1 MDPALSPTDTNGSKR
16 KADDGNGQP
25 RAKRNRYIS
34 IACNECKRRKIKC
47 NGNSP
52 CQRCG
57 NLNLEC
63 VYAPNCCGTN
73 FKDTDE
79 FRQMNAHISS
89 LQEQVDAL
97 FANVSSLHND
107 LASNNPPLDPSLQT
121 NYMNNQGIP
130 SPAPMLSPTHNRTK
144 SQTGPRPPTF
154 RGPTSSAFSFDVAKS
169 SLHNMGI
176 ASESGPEGDRTEN
189 VTPIAS
195 PRLDPSGLPIPQLVS
210 TARPQAKDPIWSVSR
225 EEALRLLSVYEEE
238 MHEMYPVVSLAHL
251 RSHTN
256 TLYKFIDAFFRA
268 SMMRLDLP
276 GADAIYD
283 EDTNLL
289 KLVLATA
296 LIVEGQGKSE
306 LGQRLF
312 DCVQPQIDALLLGNA
327 GVKEVRLLA
336 LAAMF
341 HFHCDS
347 ESTSWRVIGLTAR
360 LCIELGLHRKET
372 YQNMSSENRDSAIL
386 LFWSIHS
393 LDRRWSFGTG
403 LPFALQDADI
413 DPELPRPGDKSLYL
427 SAMIDY
433 NTLGSK
439 VWSAIGTN
447 HNESTMTRSDV
458 GYLSYQ
464 VREWQRSLPPSL
476 RFEHSDLDQLNSPA
490 LLNPSNLR
498 LRIILYLRQN
508 SMLINIYRPVLYS
521 AISIMKN
528 TSQAQE
534 VVNVAQDTIKILSKL
549 NSTSQMYQTS
559 QVLFNAFLTSALAVL
574 FLAVSHAPATFADQ
588 VRDEFSLALDLV
600 RGFSKGSYVSKRLWR
615 TIRHLKE
622 VGPKLGLIISTN
634 SNGQGG
640 RHHNSRS
647 SYPMPTPNGNG
658 NGNDDDPSRS
668 AALAMADLAAQGN
681 RGSTA
686 NVDPFDVFTQTPAG
700 WQGGSLPTASPG
712 DMAND
717 LTSLFE
723 AAGALN
729 GFATGGQNGFG
740 QTPGAGQLGEMDGFG
755 GEDELSRIMRD
766 LF

>member
-1 MDPALSPTDTNGSKR
+1 MDPALSPPEANGSKR
-16 KADDGNGQP
+16 KGDDNSGQP

-73 FKDTDE
+73 FKDTEE
-79 FRQMNAHISS
+79 FRQMNSHISS

-97 FANVSSLHND
+97 FANVSSLRNE
-107 LASNNPPLDPSLQT
+107 LASSNPPLDPSLQT
-121 NYMNNQGIP
+121 GYMGNQGIP
-130 SPAPMLSPTHNRTK
+130 SPAPMLSPSHNRTK
-144 SQTGPRPPTF
+144 SQSGPRPPTF

-169 SLHNMGI
+169 SLHTMGI
-176 ASESGPEGDRTEN
+176 APENAADGDRTEN
-189 VTPIAS
+189 VTPAGS
-195 PRLDPSGLPIPQLVS
+195 PRLDNLPIPPMVS

-225 EEALRLLSVYEEE
+225 DEALRLLGVYEQE
-238 MHEMYPVVSLAHL
+238 MHEMYPVVSMAHL
-251 RSHTN
+251 RTHTN

-276 GADAIYD
+276 GSDAIHD

-327 GVKEVRLLA
+327 GLKEVRLLA

-372 YQNMSSENRDSAIL
+372 YENMSSEDRDSAIL

-403 LPFALQDADI
+403 LPFALQDSDI
-413 DPELPRPGDKSLYL
+413 DPELPRPGENSLYL

-439 VWSAIGTN
+439 VWAAIGAN
-447 HNESTMTRSDV
+447 HNESTMTRSDI

-464 VREWQRSLPPSL
+464 VQQWHRILPAALQFEPSK
-476 RFEHSDLDQLNSPA
+476 LDQLNSPT
-490 LLNPSNLR
+490 LSNPGNLR

-508 SMLINIYRPVLYS
+508 GMLINIYRPVLYS
-521 AISIMKN
+521 ATSIMKN
-528 TSQAQE
+528 SSQAQE
-534 VVNVAQDTIKILSKL
+534 VVNVAKDTIKVLSKL
-549 NSTSQMYQTS
+549 NSTCQMYQTS

-574 FLAVSHAPATFADQ
+574 FLAVSHAPASFADQ
-588 VRDEFSLALDLV
+588 VREEFYLALDLV
-600 RGFSKGSYVSKRLWR
+600 RGFSKGSWVSKRVWR

-622 VGPKLGLIISTN
+622 VGPKLGLVTS
-634 SNGQGG
+634 SNGTGQSKRQGQG
-640 RHHNSRS
+640 KGN
-647 SYPMPTPNGNG
+647 YPMPNGTNT
-658 NGNDDDPSRS
+658 NEDDPSRS
-668 AALAMADLAAQGN
+668 AALAMADLAAQGGQ
-681 RGSTA
+681 RGM
-686 NVDPFDVFTQTPAG
+686 DPFDVFPQTPAG
-700 WQGGSLPTASPG
+700 WQAGSMPTESPG

-729 GFATGGQNGFG
+729 GFASGVAGQNGFG
-740 QTPGAGQLGEMDGFG
+740 QTPGPMGDMEGFG